1 MIRMSNIENML
12 KTNYLIG
19 IDVYKKVLELT
30 FINKTNYKVSREQIK
45 YKKEDLDLLHEL
57 RRKDLT
63 LIFDS
68 IINEL
73 YIEETND
80 ISSAS
85 IDFIINDRQKI
96 LKYYVS
102 KDLVRKS
109 EEIDF
114 IENYVKLFC
123 KDKEVYDVSN
133 NVLDILGLYDNKK
146 ISFDSDVTLLDKG
159 NNINKLHIK
168 GKTICPFIMNYIE
181 SKQEL
186 SKTVK
191 ER

>member
-19 IDVYKKVLELT
+19 VDVYKKVLELT

-80 ISSAS
+80 KSSAS
-85 IDFIINDRQKI
+85 IDFIINDRQNI

-123 KDKEVYDVSN
+123 QDKQVFNVSN
-133 NVLDILGLYDNKK
+133 NVLDILGLYDDKK
-146 ISFDSDVTLLDKG
+146 ISFDSDITLLDKD
-159 NNINKLHIK
+159 NSINKLHIK

>member
-1 MIRMSNIENML
+1 MIKMSNIENLL
-12 KTNYLIG
+12 KANYLIG
-19 IDVYKKVLELT
+19 VDVYKNVVEVTL
-30 FINKTNYKVSREQIK
+30 ISMTNYKVSREQIK

-123 KDKEVYDVSN
+123 KDKEVYDVN
-133 NVLDILGLYDNKK
+133 NKVLDILGLYDNKK
-146 ISFDSDVTLLDKG
+146 ISFLRDLLVRD
-159 NNINKLHIK
+159 
-168 GKTICPFIMNYIE
+168 
-181 SKQEL
+181 
-186 SKTVK
+186 
-191 ER
+191 

>member
-1 MIRMSNIENML
+1 MIKMSNIENLL
-12 KTNYLIG
+12 KANYLIG
-19 IDVYKKVLELT
+19 VDVYKSVVEVTL
-30 FINKTNYKVSREQIK
+30 ISMTNYKVSREQIK

-123 KDKEVYDVSN
+123 KGKQVFNVSN

-159 NNINKLHIK
+159 NSINKLHIK

-186 SKTVK
+186 SKMVK